1 MSDEIERL
9 KAEIRGVQR
18 SQEMLFG
25 MVEVVEADIKD
36 EMNQR
41 FNRLETMIQNL
52 IDDQKAFGRRVQ
64 DLGDSTDGG

>member
-41 FNRLETMIQNL
+41 FNRLETMVQNL
-52 IDDQKAFGRRVQ
+52 IDDQKMFGRRVQ
-64 DLGDSTDGG
+64 DLGDATDGG